1 MHFKTEATK
10 HDTSQSN
17 NTPKGG
23 KTTAV
28 ETEVACDSKTKFENL
43 QTKTYMKAKRNLTME
58 ATKASCFEAR
68 SLA

>member
-10 HDTSQSN
+10 HNKSQSN

-23 KTTAV
+23 KRTAV
-28 ETEVACDSKTKFENL
+28 ETEVAHDSKTTLENL
-43 QTKTYMKAKRNLTME
+43 QTKTHMKAKRNLTM
-58 ATKASCFEAR
+58 AVTKAGRFEAR